1 MVLISFL
8 FPLTLYSQVAF
19 HRGGVV
25 LAIVEED
32 SSIVRCERYFRGL
45 SLSNIN
51 INVVRNSDR
60 EVVLL
65 RFILYVDVV
74 KYHRVSL
81 IDGDMVWSEGVVWQP
96 KRCLIEVQAVVEE
109 IDVPCLPGFIVE
121 SVSDSCSH
129 KGPAHD
135 CYECH
140 DD

>member
-1 MVLISFL
+1 
-8 FPLTLYSQVAF
+8 
-19 HRGGVV
+19 VV
-25 LAIVEED
+25 FAIVEED

-45 SLSNIN
+45 SLSNVN
-51 INVVRNSDR
+51 INVVRNPDR

-81 IDGDMVWSEGVVWQP
+81 IDGDMIGCEGVVRES
-96 KRCLIEVQAVVEE
+96 KCCLVKVQAVVEE
-109 IDVPCLPGFIVE
+109 IDVSCLPGFIVE